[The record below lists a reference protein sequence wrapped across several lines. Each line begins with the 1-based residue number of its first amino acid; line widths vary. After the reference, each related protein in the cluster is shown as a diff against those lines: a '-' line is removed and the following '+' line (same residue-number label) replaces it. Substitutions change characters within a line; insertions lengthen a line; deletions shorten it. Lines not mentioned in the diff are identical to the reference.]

1 MSKKSTVVVP
11 EVVEDRT
18 AAVSAAGAVT
28 VVPASASRG
37 GRDGTELPMTFGLT
51 TANVYDK
58 IGHQI
63 NVVKF
68 MELRSNFEK
77 LRLGAMVREAV
88 AFLGIESQGGR
99 GHEGE
104 GVKGWWE
111 DHFKDA
117 DGKPVIPYRS
127 IMNWVEAAEALPKY
141 LNAIGAGCGKSEAQ
155 IKKVLSK
162 NPGKKFKKDELK
174 LLASAEKAANEVTMK
189 QLLLFGGEED
199 ARGKRGK
206 RGRPKGTTADL
217 SKKPDKTDTLAAAR
231 AEWSKIIVPAD
242 RGAVALEAAAKLLN
256 AEDVENAKIVLD
268 NLVQMLK
275 DRAKELKIRI

>member
-11 EVVEDRT
+11 EVVEVT
-18 AAVSAAGAVT
+18 PATGETPIAPVAAQ
-28 VVPASASRG
+28 
-37 GRDGTELPMTFGLT
+37 PMTFGLT
-51 TANVYDK
+51 AANVYDK

-88 AFLGIESQGGR
+88 NFLGIESQGGR

-117 DGKPVIPYRS
+117 DGKPVIEYRTL
-127 IMNWVEAAEALPKY
+127 MKYVEAAEALPKY

-206 RGRPKGTTADL
+206 AGRPKGTGAGAVEYKKKSSLECAVEAVWPTVQHLLKHRGEMFTAYKIL
-217 SKKPDKTDTLAAAR
+217 PDEKLTEFRDTLTEHVKA
-231 AEWSKIIVPAD
+231 I
-242 RGAVALEAAAKLLN
+242 EA
-256 AEDVENAKIVLD
+256 VLD
-268 NLVQMLK
+268 A
-275 DRAKELKIRI
+275 RKE